1 MKRRERGTLE
11 EGKVADLVVLD
22 KNPIQTP
29 PEAIPDC
36 QVKMTVVGGKI
47 VYDGR

>member
-1 MKRRERGTLE
+1 VT
-11 EGKVADLVVLD
+11 EGKWADLVVLD
-22 KNPIQTP
+22 QDPMSLA
-29 PEAIPDC
+29 PEAIPNC